1 MDKLKEY
8 IKTLVRE
15 VVTEEDDDTCS
26 CQHKEINEQ
35 PINKH
40 TINLILNDVSLKRF
54 HSVPTFKNLLYPN
67 QLDSLKIGD
76 NTLTVNNTV
85 YSTLKRMEQPGEYK
99 VEKKIN
105 EESASGDAG
114 AYLTPNAFAS
124 NNQKNNKAT
133 QLAKKQGYSQ
143 VKEAIDKVIQEEL
156 LNEVSY
162 SKFKNE
168 VKFRTKNEMLH
179 KGIREVKR
187 KLDEVERLIEYATR
201 MKQELSENEE
211 GLNYWK
217 RSLKAIDE
225 INETSNR
232 ISNKIKN
239 IYQ

>member
-1 MDKLKEY
+1 MDLKEY

-15 VVTEEDDDTCS
+15 VVTEEDDEACS
-26 CQHKEINEQ
+26 CQH
-35 PINKH
+35 
-40 TINLILNDVSLKRF
+40 D
-54 HSVPTFKNLLYPN
+54 
-67 QLDSLKIGD
+67 
-76 NTLTVNNTV
+76 
-85 YSTLKRMEQPGEYK
+85 
-99 VEKKIN
+99 IN
-105 EESASGDAG
+105 EESTSGDAG
-114 AYLTPNAFAS
+114 AYLTPKAFTS
-124 NNQKNNKAT
+124 
-133 QLAKKQGYSQ
+133 KKKGI
-143 VKEAIDKVIQEEL
+143 KESIDKAIQKEL
-156 LNEVSY
+156 VNEVSY

>member
-1 MDKLKEY
+1 MDLKEY

-15 VVTEEDDDTCS
+15 VVTEEDDEACS
-26 CQHKEINEQ
+26 CQH
-35 PINKH
+35 
-40 TINLILNDVSLKRF
+40 D
-54 HSVPTFKNLLYPN
+54 
-67 QLDSLKIGD
+67 
-76 NTLTVNNTV
+76 
-85 YSTLKRMEQPGEYK
+85 
-99 VEKKIN
+99 IN
-105 EESASGDAG
+105 EESTSGDAG
-114 AYLTPNAFAS
+114 AYLTPKAFAP
-124 NNQKNNKAT
+124 
-133 QLAKKQGYSQ
+133 KKKGI
-143 VKEAIDKVIQEEL
+143 KESIDKAIQKEL
-156 LNEVSY
+156 VNEVSY